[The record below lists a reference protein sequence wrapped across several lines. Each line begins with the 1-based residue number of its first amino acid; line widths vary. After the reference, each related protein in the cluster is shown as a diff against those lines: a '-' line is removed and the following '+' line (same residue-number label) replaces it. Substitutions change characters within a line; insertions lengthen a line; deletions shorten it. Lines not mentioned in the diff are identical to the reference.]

1 MSKKKPR
8 YGRGERDQISRA
20 QSGSEQAAD
29 ESVERAP
36 VPERPEPKKFNAPLW
51 AGAIVAIALIAVLLF
66 NVFSSKDHLTVDSLS
81 KPAVAALDGGSKV
94 YPANSKLAFT
104 ENTKFGYLPAP
115 TLAPL
120 GDGTIVA
127 ADPKTAPKDMG
138 YKGELES
145 LDAKSFLDQTITP
158 PRKNTAPGEPIT
170 WDQLVDMSAGS
181 TVLMPL
187 IDSAEVAGPALDT
200 ITKAKDQD
208 ATIVRTDNPEVAKT
222 ASDADIAAMFSGD
235 PATVNAEELTS
246 EGFTM
251 IAVPATGIDN
261 WLDSDLDV
269 WATGVKDERQL
280 KELGKAG
287 IFGALSSNPYTI
299 QPSDVKTD

>member
-1 MSKKKPR
+1 MSAKKRK
-8 YGRGERDQISRA
+8 GRKNDRTPIENEEPYSAERT
-20 QSGSEQAAD
+20 
-29 ESVERAP
+29 P

-51 AGAIVAIALIAVLLF
+51 AGAIVAVALAAVLLF
-66 NVFSSKDHLTVDSLS
+66 NAFSPKEHLTVDSLN
-81 KPAVAALDGGSKV
+81 KPVVAALDGGSKV

-115 TLAPL
+115 TLTAL

-127 ADPKTAPKDMG
+127 ADPKTAPKNMG
-138 YKGELES
+138 LKDGLES

-158 PRKNTAPGEPIT
+158 PRKDTAPGDPIT
-170 WDQLVDMSAGS
+170 WGQLVDMSAGS

-200 ITKAKDQD
+200 ITEAKDED
-208 ATIVRTDNPEVAKT
+208 ATIVRTDNPEVAKA
-222 ASDADIAAMFSGD
+222 ASDADIAVMFSGD
-235 PATVNAEELTS
+235 PATVNAEELSS

-251 IAVPATGIDN
+251 IAVPAEGIDN

-269 WATGVKDERQL
+269 WATGVEDKAQL
-280 KELGKAG
+280 DDLGKQG
-287 IFGALSSNPYTI
+287 IFGALSTNPYTI